1 MKINKYIIKESHEFF
16 TYVFNICDR
25 DEHVF
30 SSIRM
35 GSVTSNIKP
44 FVYNGS
50 EYVIEKKSTLS
61 PERLVY
67 KDGEYIGK
75 ISHKK
80 YSYDFRIF
88 TEEADYTIESN
99 YSFKDI
105 TLMEGRKE
113 VGKASRKTHWFTSN
127 FGIAIFDDV
136 DPVLVVLAMVL
147 KLYAMRVGMAA

>member
-1 MKINKYIIKESHEFF
+1 MKFNKFIIKESHEFF
-16 TYVFNICDR
+16 TYVFNMCDK
-25 DEHVF
+25 DENVY
-30 SSIRM
+30 SAIRM
-35 GSVTSNIKP
+35 NSMTSKIKP

-50 EYVIEKKSTLS
+50 AYVVEKKSALS
-61 PERLVY
+61 PDRLVY
-67 KDGEYIGK
+67 KDGVYIGK
-75 ISHKK
+75 ISHKL

-88 TEEADYTIESN
+88 TDTADYTIVSN
-99 YSFKDI
+99 YNFKNI

-136 DPVLVVLAMVL
+136 DPVLVMLAMVL